1 MGIQLFVSV
10 LGDPEYAD
18 PMPVAEYIRRREL
31 EALPPGRAHSF
42 LYTEEEEKELIR
54 KANEQIASRIVREA
68 TEPRWARRE
77 FPRQYA
83 EGWILRISPEGV
95 LWINEIR
102 DRRLVHIGKAIF
114 DPLKL

>member
-18 PMPVAEYIRRREL
+18 PVPVAEYIRRREL
-31 EALPPGRAHSF
+31 EALPPGHAHNA
-42 LYTEEEEKELIR
+42 LYSEEEERTRLEAIK
-54 KANEQIASRIVREA
+54 KSIATRIVREA
-68 TEPRWARRE
+68 TEPSWARRE

-83 EGWILRISPEGV
+83 EGWVLRVSPEGV
-95 LWINEIR
+95 CWINEIQN
-102 DRRLVHIGKAIF
+102 RRLVHIGLAIF